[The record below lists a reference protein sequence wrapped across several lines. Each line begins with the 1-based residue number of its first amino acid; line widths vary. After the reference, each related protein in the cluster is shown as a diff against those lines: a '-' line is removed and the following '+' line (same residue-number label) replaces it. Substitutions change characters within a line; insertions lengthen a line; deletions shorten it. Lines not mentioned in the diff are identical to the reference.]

1 MEKQKIQAQSVLG
14 GTLILLLAN
23 GLVKLIGAFFKI
35 PLVNLIG
42 DSGMGY
48 FSAGYSVYAGV
59 FVIATAGLPVAV
71 SRMVSEGMA
80 RGRLRETKRIFH
92 VAYLIFLAI
101 GIVGSCVLYFGARQ
115 IEAVTKYEG
124 SYMVIQAIAPAILF
138 VSLMSVYRGFFQG
151 MRNMVP
157 TAVSEVVEALGKL
170 IVGYLLAYLLIGV
183 SDRVAATGAITGV
196 TFGTL
201 AGFVVLA
208 CLYFRHKKTI
218 YAGMDKT
225 QPVRSRRQIFVELIK
240 IAVPITI
247 SASVFTLTNLTDY
260 ALVGVRLDSIKEYL
274 QETPVEL
281 FGRYTGKAVTMYN
294 MPPTLVMSLC
304 LALVPAVARAF
315 TLGNKR
321 EVRDTAQ
328 QALKMTTMFALP
340 CAVGMAVL
348 APPILQLLF
357 ETADAALMLRLLCPA
372 ILFVSLVL
380 VCNSL
385 LQATG
390 NVWIPVVNILFAGI
404 VKVVVNWILVGIP
417 SININ
422 GAAVGTTSC
431 YFVYMSLNLFYVM
444 KITKANPFRGLLKL
458 LIAVAVMGVAAWGV
472 YALGDALLPG
482 GGRIIV
488 GVKLVA
494 GIGVGAVVY
503 GMLLLATGAICKEDI
518 LVLPKGETIAALL
531 QKMKLLKG

>member
-14 GTLILLLAN
+14 GTLILLLAT
-23 GLVKLIGAFFKI
+23 GMVKLIGAFFKI

-48 FSAGYSVYAGV
+48 FSAGYSVYSGV
-59 FVIATAGLPVAV
+59 FIIATAGLPVAV

-92 VAYLIFLAI
+92 VAYLIFLSI
-101 GIVGSCVLYFGARQ
+101 GILGSCALFFGARK
-115 IEAVTKYEG
+115 IESVTKYEG
-124 SYMVIQAIAPAILF
+124 TYMVIQAIAPAILF

-170 IVGYLLAYLLIGV
+170 IVGYLLAYLLIGI
-183 SDRVAATGAITGV
+183 SDRVAATGAMTGV

-218 YAGMDKT
+218 YTGMDKT
-225 QPVRSRRQIFVELIK
+225 QPVRSRRQILLELIK
-240 IAVPITI
+240 IAIPITI
-247 SASVFTLTNLTDY
+247 SASVFTLTNLTDT
-260 ALVGVRLDSIKEYL
+260 ALVGIRLDSIKEYL

-294 MPPTLVMSLC
+294 MPPTLVTSLC

-340 CAVGMAVL
+340 CAVGMAAL

-357 ETADAALMLRLLCPA
+357 GTADAALMLRLLCPA

-444 KITKANPFRGLLKL
+444 KITKANPFRGLLKS

-482 GGRIIV
+482 DGRIIV